1 MSPPLYIDTEVSH
14 ITWRGPCACMVKPYP
29 CFRVSKDASA
39 SSITTRNP
47 LFSSATAAAAPPMPA
62 QNAQTQHTR
71 DCRRWRLHYTHTHA
85 HTHTHSVPGSTRFSV
100 RKPPDQCLHRHG
112 PTTLTNRAFASTRL
126 RSVVIYAARK
136 AVTASTDT
144 YLHQHMYVCIY
155 IYTYIGRLSRPAQTR
170 TSTSEHNG
178 TTRGHLGARLPQ
190 TSRQAAARLL
200 ALAPPPQAL
209 DDA

>member
-1 MSPPLYIDTEVSH
+1 MSGAGVIPIVRIVPAVSPPLYIDTEVSH

-144 YLHQHMYVCIY
+144 YLHQRAQWYH
-155 IYTYIGRLSRPAQTR
+155 TRPSRGSPAPDLPP
-170 TSTSEHNG
+170 G
-178 TTRGHLGARLPQ
+178 CCPPARAC
-190 TSRQAAARLL
+190 AAA
-200 ALAPPPQAL
+200 AGS
-209 DDA
+209 

>member
-1 MSPPLYIDTEVSH
+1 MCLYGEAIPLLPSIKGRVCLEHHNTEPPLLQRH
-14 ITWRGPCACMVKPYP
+14 R
-29 CFRVSKDASA
+29 
-39 SSITTRNP
+39 
-47 LFSSATAAAAPPMPA
+47 
-62 QNAQTQHTR
+62 
-71 DCRRWRLHYTHTHA
+71 CRRPADACPKCPDTTHARLSALASTLHTHTHA

-178 TTRGHLGARLPQ
+178 TTRGHVGARLPQ